1 MGRERLIRWL
11 SSMWQG
17 QRGGMLIETVV
28 LVSVF
33 GILGSA
39 VATST
44 QTSFIAKRVA
54 ENQATAEN
62 TIRIQ
67 VDYTLDQPFVDAPG
81 SYISFDDPLFAPD
94 YYPDMPGDGYSVTAE
109 AEEWPDNPDVT
120 LVRVEVSKDGE
131 LVRSFETLRTKR

>member
-54 ENQATAEN
+54 ENQAIAEN
-62 TIRIQ
+62 IIRIQ
-67 VDYTLDQPFVDAPG
+67 ADYTLAQPFVPAGG
-81 SYISFDDPLFAPD
+81 SYIAFDDPIAPD
-94 YYPDMPGDGYSVTAE
+94 NYPDMPGDGYWVTAE
-109 AEEWPDNPDVT
+109 AEAWPGNDDVT
-120 LVRVEVSKDGE
+120 LVRIEVWHVDK
-131 LVRSFETLRTKR
+131 LVRSFETLRTDR